1 MRFSDLR
8 PYLAA
13 ACALIGL
20 LSMVLPHAPARAAGV
35 MLFVAIGPGLVV
47 IRWFGTGD
55 YRDLVLMVSFSLALH
70 LVLAVAMT
78 YAQLWAPHGLLA
90 LVASAT
96 LLLATFEI
104 VHTRRARAL
113 VSEEAAE

>member
-1 MRFSDLR
+1 MSFADIK

-20 LSMVLPHAPARAAGV
+20 ISMVLPYAPARAAGV
-35 MLFVAIGPGLVV
+35 MLFVAVGPGLVV

-70 LVLAVAMT
+70 LVPMLFDHPGNHQITAILAAK
-78 YAQLWAPHGLLA
+78 AI
-90 LVASAT
+90 
-96 LLLATFEI
+96 TF
-104 VHTRRARAL
+104 
-113 VSEEAAE
+113 